1 MNNILNFLFGGKKI
15 NYEIQHGGAYCIDAF
30 LLDDMAKIKKE
41 VAYSIANK
49 QIKKNVIKKKGK
61 ENE

>member
-1 MNNILNFLFGGKKI
+1 MNNILDFLFGVQTKI
-15 NYEIQHGGAYCIDAF
+15 NYEIQHGGACCIDSF
-30 LLDDMAKIKKE
+30 LLDDIAKMKKE

-49 QIKKNVIKKKGK
+49 QIKKIKKGN